1 MRPSYDPDLHLPQ
14 IPPILPHPG
23 SRHRTHSPPR
33 PENPHRR
40 VIPRI
45 HATNEPSQIACG
57 APDYVVSKMI
67 GHQTIPVGYIEAKD
81 IGKSLDQVQRSEQVK
96 RYLNSLD
103 NLILTDYFLLGG
115 DLRT

>member
-1 MRPSYDPDLHLPQ
+1 
-14 IPPILPHPG
+14 
-23 SRHRTHSPPR
+23 
-33 PENPHRR
+33 
-40 VIPRI
+40 
-45 HATNEPSQIACG
+45 
-57 APDYVVSKMI
+57 MI

-81 IGKSLDQVQRSEQVK
+81 IGKSLDQVQRSEQMK